1 MIGTRYKN
9 SIIARRV
16 CEEFKNNLDKM
27 ASEEITTLI
36 PLNNSLSFKL
46 ELNMKYQVKFAT
58 NPTHTYIKVSK
69 WPYRGMNFSG

>member
-1 MIGTRYKN
+1 MLYRIPT
-9 SIIARRV
+9 